1 MKTLDQL
8 KDEALNLVISFADR
22 DLGNEKMYDKCAHIY
37 SQVIMLGAKYK
48 VDQEV
53 FILEDGD
60 HGITRADVE
69 SICLRGKNRFGYR
82 LRERTGRTVN
92 SGAFIDEE
100 RVFLNVDDLREYYR
114 KRLGL

>member
-1 MKTLDQL
+1 MKTLDKL
-8 KDEALNLVISFADR
+8 KDEALDLVMAFADR
-22 DLGNEKMYDKCAHIY
+22 DLGNEKMFDKCSHIY
-37 SQVIMLGAKYK
+37 SQVILLGAKYK

-60 HGITRADVE
+60 HRITRAEVE
-69 SICLRGKNRFGYR
+69 SIGLRGMKRFSYR
-82 LRERTGRTVN
+82 LRERTGRTVS